1 MKKKKKQQCENN
13 FPAVSKRTHAFVVSA
28 EAAYL
33 IILAHGT
40 TRGWVLGL
48 DLLSRHPLPGVV
60 AGGQRP
66 GSVGC
71 RVLALLAG
79 ELAVWSIL
87 LPPVVRLRLRKTF
100 NNEEEKFK
108 KMFF

>member
-1 MKKKKKQQCENN
+1 M
-13 FPAVSKRTHAFVVSA
+13 
-28 EAAYL
+28 
-33 IILAHGT
+33 
-40 TRGWVLGL
+40 GL

-108 KMFF
+108 KNVFFLNLGSGLAQKLDSPPPDRAFSSPA